1 MDIMLKI
8 KNIKVIIIGLRGLG
22 IETSKNI
29 ILSGINEI
37 YIFDDNIC
45 KISDLS
51 SNFYISENDI
61 NKKRRDNSCIEKL
74 RDLNRET
81 QINIFDNI
89 EILKKNIKF
98 FDIVVITEILPTQTI
113 IEINDICRENKKK
126 FIYTSSL
133 GISGFIFNDFGEE
146 HTTYNK
152 KGREPYNFLIKNITK
167 EKNAKVTINIEKE
180 SKSLYEFTDYII
192 FNNIKG
198 MTQLNNIEPQKIN
211 IIDKETFS
219 NGDTSNYDDYV
230 SGGIVKEIFV
240 PFKQKFQSFKESFYN
255 PFTED
260 LIGKSINMKKAKKE
274 LYHVCLIAIHH
285 FLDSHGH
292 LPEIN
297 NKNHVIEVV
306 KIVKLLI
313 NIGNNKSFI
322 KLIELIDEKYL
333 ENIIKFCKISISPV
347 CSFLGGIVSQEI
359 VKITGKYLPINQW
372 LYFDFFEKLD
382 KIEMNDKFN
391 ALNSRYNIII

>member
-8 KNIKVIIIGLRGLG
+8 KNIKVIIIGLRGLD

-89 EILKKNIKF
+89 EILKKNLKF

-113 IEINDICRENKKK
+113 IEINDICRENKTK

-152 KGREPYNFLIKNITK
+152 KGREP
-167 EKNAKVTINIEKE
+167 
-180 SKSLYEFTDYII
+180 
-192 FNNIKG
+192 
-198 MTQLNNIEPQKIN
+198 
-211 IIDKETFS
+211 
-219 NGDTSNYDDYV
+219 
-230 SGGIVKEIFV
+230 
-240 PFKQKFQSFKESFYN
+240 
-255 PFTED
+255 
-260 LIGKSINMKKAKKE
+260 
-274 LYHVCLIAIHH
+274 
-285 FLDSHGH
+285 
-292 LPEIN
+292 
-297 NKNHVIEVV
+297 
-306 KIVKLLI
+306 
-313 NIGNNKSFI
+313 
-322 KLIELIDEKYL
+322 
-333 ENIIKFCKISISPV
+333 
-347 CSFLGGIVSQEI
+347 
-359 VKITGKYLPINQW
+359 
-372 LYFDFFEKLD
+372 
-382 KIEMNDKFN
+382 
-391 ALNSRYNIII
+391 